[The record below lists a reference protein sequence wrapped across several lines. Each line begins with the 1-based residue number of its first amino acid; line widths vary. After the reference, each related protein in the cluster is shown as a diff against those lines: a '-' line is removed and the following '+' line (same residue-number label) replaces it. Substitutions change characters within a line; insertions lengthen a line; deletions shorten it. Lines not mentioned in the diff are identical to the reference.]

1 MILQKKMKGSQI
13 LKLLLFAYL
22 LYYFNNNHLI

>member
-1 MILQKKMKGSQI
+1 MILQKMKDSQI

-22 LYYFNNNHLI
+22 LYYVNNNHLI